1 MMTIREAWDNCPEG
15 KSIYSAARPEYKF
28 IKTHKQPMP
37 MLNKKWTKATD
48 WKIEGADNGK

>member
-1 MMTIREAWDNCPEG
+1 MTIREAWDNCPEG